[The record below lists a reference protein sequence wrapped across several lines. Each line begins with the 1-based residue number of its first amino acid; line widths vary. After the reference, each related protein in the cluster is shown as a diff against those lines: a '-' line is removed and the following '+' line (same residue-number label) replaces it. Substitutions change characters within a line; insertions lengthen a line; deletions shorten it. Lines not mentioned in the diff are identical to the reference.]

1 MEVPM
6 KTSKSLRK
14 YIALPVLLV
23 AFTGGCA
30 SSRTQESTGEYI
42 DDATITTRVRAAL
55 VGDSNIKSTDIT
67 VETYRGVVQLSG
79 FVDDEDQIARAA
91 EDARSQQGVKG
102 VRNDLHVK
110 SAPRQ

>member
-1 MEVPM
+1 M
-6 KTSKSLRK
+6 KKSKLLRQQ
-14 YIALPVLLV
+14 IVLPLLLA
-23 AFTGGCA
+23 AFAGGCA

-79 FVDDEDQIARAA
+79 FVDDESQIARAA
-91 EDARSQQGVKG
+91 EDVRSQQGVKG

-110 SAPRQ
+110 SPPRQ